1 MQTIL
6 ITGGSGTIGMRLS
19 ALLTEQGYEVR
30 HLSRTVKGTEKY
42 LTYKWDLTSEFIDPN
57 ALNNVDHIVH
67 LAGENVGEKRW
78 SKARKSSIISSR
90 VDTARLLAT
99 TLKGR
104 KLKSFISAS
113 GISYYGSATTET
125 IYSESDSS
133 GGDFLAKV
141 SIAWERAADN
151 FISRAERVVIL
162 RTGVVL
168 SGQGGALEKMIKPIK
183 MRIGSPLG
191 SGKQYM
197 PWLHIED
204 ICGIYIKAI
213 KDEQMSGIYNAVA
226 SEHVTNG
233 EFTKHIAAILKR
245 KLWAPK
251 VPAFLLRL
259 LFGEMAI
266 IILEGSRIDN
276 QKIKDAGYVFQ
287 YDSLDSALR
296 NLIP

>member
-1 MQTIL
+1 METIL
-6 ITGGSGTIGMRLS
+6 ITGGSGIIGMRLS
-19 ALLTEQGYEVR
+19 ELLTEQGYEVR

-42 LTYKWDLTSEFIDPN
+42 LTYKWDLSSNYIDSN
-57 ALNNVDHIVH
+57 ALNGVDHIVH
-67 LAGENVGEKRW
+67 LAGENVGDKRW
-78 SKARKSSIISSR
+78 TKSRKSSIISSR
-90 VDTARLLAT
+90 IDTAQLLANE
-99 TLKGR
+99 LKGR
-104 KLKSFISAS
+104 SIKSYISAS
-113 GISYYGSATTET
+113 GISYYGSKTTEN
-125 IYSESDSS
+125 IYQETAPA
-133 GGDFLAKV
+133 GADFLAKV
-141 SIAWERAADN
+141 SVDWENAADN
-151 FISRAERVVIL
+151 FISRVDRIVLL

-168 SGQGGALEKMIKPIK
+168 SPEGGALEKMIQPIK